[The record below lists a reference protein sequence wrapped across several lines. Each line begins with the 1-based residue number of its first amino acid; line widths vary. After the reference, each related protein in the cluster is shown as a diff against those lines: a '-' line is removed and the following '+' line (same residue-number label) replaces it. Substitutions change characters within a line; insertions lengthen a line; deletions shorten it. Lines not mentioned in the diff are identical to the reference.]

1 MHTTKMKTNEKLIE
15 QVQRLLEERSKK
27 ALDIAKKEVL
37 QEKMKCKEINDAFE
51 YYAENWND
59 VIHPGLLSI
68 ACEAAG
74 GDIDKSIPIQV
85 VMLLLTAAVDI
96 HDDII
101 DESNTKYGKPTVFAR
116 FGKEIAL
123 LVGDALLMK
132 ALVLLHKLERQ
143 FRIEKMD
150 AIWNIIGSRF
160 FELGDAEALE
170 ASLKGNVDISPE
182 EWFQILK
189 MKASTFEAHM
199 RIGAIVGDGEQGIV
213 DLLGNYG
220 RALGILLSI
229 REDFIDVFEPDELQ
243 NRIRNECLPLPIL
256 YAFKNPQTKK
266 IILDYLSKQ
275 KISDKDAERIVD
287 IVFEEENVKSLRN
300 MVKRMAEEACN
311 TISSIPNRNLV
322 YQMEKL
328 IKGAIEDL

>member
-1 MHTTKMKTNEKLIE
+1 MHIHMKTNEKLIE
-15 QVQRLLEERSKK
+15 QVQRLLEERSRK
-27 ALDIAKKEVL
+27 ALDIAKKEML
-37 QEKMKCKEINDAFE
+37 QEKMECKEINDAFE

-74 GDIDKSIPIQV
+74 GDVDESTPIQV

-101 DESNTKYGKPTVFAR
+101 DESKTKYGKPTVFAR

-132 ALVLLHKLERQ
+132 ALVLLHKLRSQ
-143 FRIEKMD
+143 FRMKKMD
-150 AIWNIIGSRF
+150 AIWNIISSRF

-170 ASLKGNVDISPE
+170 VSLKSKIDISSE
-182 EWFQILK
+182 EIFQILK

-199 RIGAIVGDGEQGIV
+199 RIGAIVGGGEHDIV
-213 DLLGNYG
+213 DLLGDYG
-220 RALGILLSI
+220 RVLGILLSI
-229 REDFIDVFEPDELQ
+229 REDVIDIFEPDELQ

-256 YAFKNPQTKK
+256 YAFKNPQIKK
-266 IILDYLSKQ
+266 TILDYLSKQ
-275 KISDKDAERIVD
+275 KISDKDTERIVD
-287 IVFEEENVKSLRN
+287 IVFKEENVENFRN
-300 MVKRMAEEACN
+300 TVKHLAEETYN
-311 TISSIPNRNLV
+311 NIPRIPNKNV
-322 YQMEKL
+322 VSQMEKL
-328 IKGAIEDL
+328 IKG